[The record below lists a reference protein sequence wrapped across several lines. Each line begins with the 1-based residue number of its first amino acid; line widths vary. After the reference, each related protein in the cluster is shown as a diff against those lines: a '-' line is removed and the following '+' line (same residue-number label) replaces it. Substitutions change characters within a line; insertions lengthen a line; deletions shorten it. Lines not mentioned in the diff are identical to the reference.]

1 MKHSNPVKNAVWFI
15 KEIFSDKPQIRKSSN
30 SKEEYC
36 EHHALKDYYCETD

>member
-15 KEIFSDKPQIRKSSN
+15 KEIVAGKPQVINSAN

-36 EHHALKDYYCETD
+36 EHHAIKDYYCEMN